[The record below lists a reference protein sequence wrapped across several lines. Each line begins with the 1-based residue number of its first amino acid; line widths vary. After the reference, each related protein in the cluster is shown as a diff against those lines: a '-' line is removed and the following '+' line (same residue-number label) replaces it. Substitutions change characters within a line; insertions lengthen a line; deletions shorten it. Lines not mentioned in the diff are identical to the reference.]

1 MKFLVRFTLA
11 LGMAG
16 IAAITPLQA
25 QANSLETR
33 ALRENV
39 NRLQSQLDDLTLS
52 YSALK
57 KELDSLRSELRK
69 VRSQSSQKDPSAAT
83 RGDIENLAK
92 TIREVDRKRSADKE
106 LILKEMKS
114 LVRNIPKSRPNTS
127 PPATPPRSQ
136 KGFEHSV
143 QSGETI
149 SAIIA
154 AYNEVLKN
162 QGTKKRITLKS
173 VLTAN
178 PKLNPRSIQI
188 GQVLFIPDPR

>member
-1 MKFLVRFTLA
+1 MKFLVCLTLT
-11 LGMAG
+11 LGLTG
-16 IAAITPLQA
+16 SIGTPSLSA

-33 ALRENV
+33 ALKENV
-39 NRLQSQLDDLTLS
+39 NRLQSQLEDLMLS

-57 KELDSLRSELRK
+57 KEVDSLRTELRK
-69 VRSQSSQKDPSAAT
+69 VRAESAQKDSSAAT
-83 RGDIENLAK
+83 RSDIENLAK

-114 LVRNIPKSRPNTS
+114 LVRNIPKSRPNTK
-127 PPATPPRSQ
+127 PPAPTPRSQ

-154 AYNEVLKN
+154 AYNDVLKS
-162 QGTKKRITLKS
+162 QGAKKRITLKS
-173 VLTAN
+173 VLDAN

-188 GQVLFIPDPR
+188 GQILFIPDPR

>member
-1 MKFLVRFTLA
+1 MKFLVCLTQTLG
-11 LGMAG
+11 LAG
-16 IAAITPLQA
+16 SIGTPSLSA

-33 ALRENV
+33 ALKENV
-39 NRLQSQLDDLTLS
+39 NRLQSQLEDLMLS

-57 KELDSLRSELRK
+57 KEVDSLRTELRK
-69 VRSQSSQKDPSAAT
+69 ARAESAQKDPSAAT
-83 RGDIENLAK
+83 RSDIENLAK

-114 LVRNIPKSRPNTS
+114 LVRNIPKSRPNTT
-127 PPATPPRSQ
+127 PPAPTPRSE

-143 QSGETI
+143 QGGETI

-154 AYNEVLKN
+154 AYNDVLKS
-162 QGTKKRITLKS
+162 QGAKKRITLKS
-173 VLTAN
+173 VLDAN

-188 GQVLFIPDPR
+188 GQILFIPDPR

>member
-69 VRSQSSQKDPSAAT
+69 VRAQSSQKDPSAAT